1 MEILRGRS
9 SQVTLTC
16 YAMLRLVEQE
26 TNLIVG
32 PLESIQLSLFGIA
45 DTSQDRRQCELLINV
60 IISDVTVEI
69 ICVNE

>member
-1 MEILRGRS
+1 
-9 SQVTLTC
+9 
-16 YAMLRLVEQE
+16 MLRLVEQE
-26 TNLIVG
+26 TNLIMG

-45 DTSQDRRQCELLINV
+45 DASQDRRQCELLINV

>member
-1 MEILRGRS
+1 
-9 SQVTLTC
+9 
-16 YAMLRLVEQE
+16 MLRLVEQE
-26 TNLIVG
+26 TNLSVG